1 MIHRFLYFQN
11 GLRKETEISVE
22 TNFIL
27 HLCLKTVT
35 QKSVVSPISC
45 NLEKNTTL
53 NTKGPRR
60 GTEIIIMKMT

>member
-22 TNFIL
+22 TTFIL
-27 HLCLKTVT
+27 HLCFKTVT

-53 NTKGPRR
+53 NTKGLRR
-60 GTEIIIMKMT
+60 GTERINMKVT